1 MKLRN
6 NVNATNDAY
15 NPGALSNYYSG
26 NQPPAADF
34 AGFKHESKFEQFS
47 GGAPFSGQNG
57 GLVQNSHM
65 TAEGVGFGEKDD
77 VSKLDARIGGF

>member
-34 AGFKHESKFEQFS
+34 AGFKHESRFEQFS
-47 GGAPFSGQNG
+47 GGAPFSNE
-57 GLVQNSHM
+57 N
-65 TAEGVGFGEKDD
+65 
-77 VSKLDARIGGF
+77 